1 MHGLLVLHIDCGIGL
16 AMSLKQKITDDMKA
30 AMRAKDAV
38 RLGTIRLLLAA
49 IKQREVDERIEL
61 SDADIVAVIDKM
73 IRQRRDSIEQFEAA
87 GRQELADTE
96 KSEISVLRD
105 YMPQQMTEAEVEQAV
120 IDAIA
125 ASGVQKSQEMGKVIA
140 LLKPKLAGRAD
151 MGKVSALVKA
161 RLAS

>member
-1 MHGLLVLHIDCGIGL
+1 MHGLLVLHIYCGIGL
-16 AMSLKQKITDDMKA
+16 AMSLKQKLTDDMKA

-73 IRQRRDSIEQFEAA
+73 IKQRRDSIEQFEAA

>member
-1 MHGLLVLHIDCGIGL
+1 
-16 AMSLKQKITDDMKA
+16 MSLKQKITDDMKA

-73 IRQRRDSIEQFEAA
+73 IKQRRDSIEQFEAA
-87 GRQELADTE
+87 GRQELADAE

>member
-73 IRQRRDSIEQFEAA
+73 IKQRRDSIEEFEAA

-96 KSEISVLRD
+96 ESEISVLRD
-105 YMPQQMTEAEVEQAV
+105 
-120 IDAIA
+120 
-125 ASGVQKSQEMGKVIA
+125 
-140 LLKPKLAGRAD
+140 
-151 MGKVSALVKA
+151 
-161 RLAS
+161 

>member
-1 MHGLLVLHIDCGIGL
+1 
-16 AMSLKQKITDDMKA
+16 MSLKQKLTDDMKA

-73 IRQRRDSIEQFEAA
+73 IKQRRDSIEQFEAA